1 MSTQLKIKASDDR
14 TVEQI
19 TEHYHIEKQLADQL
33 RHSNKSERLEGSLYT
48 KLYDALFSK
57 VTHHSHHSR
66 PTDASA
72 NTLIQQRID
81 FLQHFMAND
90 AIFLEIGPGNCHLC
104 REIAP
109 HVQQVYAVDVA
120 TEITKDLALPKNV
133 DLIISD
139 GCSIPTEPS
148 SIDLAYSHQ
157 LMEHLHPED
166 AYDQLKNICT
176 ALKTGGTYVCVT
188 PHRLSGPH
196 DISKYFDEVATGFHL
211 KEYSIVELAQL
222 FKRAGFS
229 KIRIYKVFK
238 NRVLSL
244 PVMFPISL
252 VILALEKGVG
262 LLPFPLRRTC
272 AEKSLIFRTITI
284 AGVK

>member
-19 TEHYHIEKQLADQL
+19 TEHYHIERQLADQL
-33 RHSNKSERLEGSLYT
+33 RHSTQSERIEGSLYT
-48 KLYDALFSK
+48 KLYDALFTQ

-66 PTDASA
+66 PADVSA
-72 NTLIQQRID
+72 NKLIQQRIN
-81 FLQHFMAND
+81 FLQHFISAD
-90 AIFLEIGPGNCHLC
+90 STFLEIGPGNCHLC

-120 TEITKDLALPKNV
+120 TEITKDLALPENV
-133 DLIISD
+133 NLIISD
-139 GCSIPTEPS
+139 GCSIPTIPN

-176 ALKTGGTYVCVT
+176 VLKSGGTYVCVT

-211 KEYSIVELAQL
+211 KECSIAELAQL
-222 FKRAGFS
+222 FKRVGFS

-238 NRVLSL
+238 NWGFSL
-244 PVMFPISL
+244 PIVFPISL
-252 VILALEKGVG
+252 LILALEKSVG